1 VLRSEGRGPWIH
13 LSFAIMLT
21 SCHWAFTAETSTAD
35 PSREGLF
42 EGLAYTCISADH
54 KGTRASKAAS
64 HHPCLSLG
72 ISSPWRRHMGKMDSE
87 WVGEYV
93 ARWIH
98 RGMNGWTDGRI
109 YESVG
114 RWVVGWIDR

>member
-1 VLRSEGRGPWIH
+1 
-13 LSFAIMLT
+13 
-21 SCHWAFTAETSTAD
+21 
-35 PSREGLF
+35 
-42 EGLAYTCISADH
+42 
-54 KGTRASKAAS
+54 
-64 HHPCLSLG
+64 
-72 ISSPWRRHMGKMDSE
+72 MGKMDSE

-114 RWVVGWIDR
+114 RWVVGWMIDEWVMSGWTDRWLDRLWMDNIYPFNHLRVQFSAVMCLYNVACPSLLSAP